1 MTVIFKEKMK
11 IPANVVDELIT
22 GVGSD
27 IRQVLNMLSTWKLHN
42 DTMDYE
48 EGKMLC
54 AGNLFWLSLTDVCRS
69 AKANEKYAVMTPFNI
84 IQKILG
90 PYMFSAT
97 SRDTLNDKIELYFHD
112 YSFVPLFIQVGTSG
126 FRRSV
131 YSFVPTGELSEN
143 ESIARTRHRR
153 IEKGSEAIE
162 AYGEGVRVDIRWRPC
177 RQSHSWVHAV
187 AHFPVSSF

>member
-1 MTVIFKEKMK
+1 MTIIFKENMQ

-42 DTMDYE
+42 DTMGFD
-48 EGKMLC
+48 EGKKLYATFICLYFGLTHMLC
-54 AGNLFWLSLTDVCRS
+54 S
-69 AKANEKYAVMTPFNI
+69 AKANEKYSVLTPFNI

-112 YSFVPLFIQVGTSG
+112 YSFVPLFIQVG
-126 FRRSV
+126 RR
-131 YSFVPTGELSEN
+131 
-143 ESIARTRHRR
+143 
-153 IEKGSEAIE
+153 
-162 AYGEGVRVDIRWRPC
+162 
-177 RQSHSWVHAV
+177 
-187 AHFPVSSF
+187 